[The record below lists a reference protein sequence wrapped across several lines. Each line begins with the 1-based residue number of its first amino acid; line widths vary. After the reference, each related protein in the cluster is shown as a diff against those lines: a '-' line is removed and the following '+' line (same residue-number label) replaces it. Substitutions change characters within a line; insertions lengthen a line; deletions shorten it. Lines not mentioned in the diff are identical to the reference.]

1 VKLAAVVGVVL
12 CIGAN
17 VLVTA
22 LRSRTYPSY
31 WLDRMNELAPPD
43 AVQLVAFGDSSVQAI
58 GAERPTDGYVGRIA
72 DYIQAR
78 THRPV
83 HISNVSDGGTTR
95 DIIDRQLP
103 KVDVRS
109 AHLVVIGS
117 ANDMEQRAPLAQY
130 RADLAALLD
139 ALPADR
145 TIISDLPLFPGRDP
159 YQAVLA
165 DEADA
170 RGIRR
175 ADFGAI
181 LGSSGRRLDIFSW
194 LPPHM
199 NSRGYGYWFQ
209 AFRPAVEEVIEHW

>member
-58 GAERPTDGYVGRIA
+58 GAEQPTDGYVGRIA

-117 ANDMEQRAPLAQY
+117 ANDM
-130 RADLAALLD
+130 
-139 ALPADR
+139 
-145 TIISDLPLFPGRDP
+145 
-159 YQAVLA
+159 
-165 DEADA
+165 
-170 RGIRR
+170 
-175 ADFGAI
+175 
-181 LGSSGRRLDIFSW
+181 
-194 LPPHM
+194 
-199 NSRGYGYWFQ
+199 
-209 AFRPAVEEVIEHW
+209 